1 MKYLIIILN
10 LITPIWFFIA
20 FRGDIDRLEEIIQ
33 LFVWVGIPLITI
45 WFIYKKTSDE
55 ATSTIFDLWLKTKRK
70 KLLKELED

>member
-10 LITPIWFFIA
+10 VITPIWFFVTLTS
-20 FRGDIDRLEEIIQ
+20 DIDHLDEILR
-33 LFVWVGIPLITI
+33 LFVFVGVPLITI

-70 KLLKELED
+70 KLLKDLED